1 MQSER
6 PVASAACISESVSQ
20 GKDNKTELTVDCNS
34 AGIS

>member
-1 MQSER
+1 VQSER
-6 PVASAACISESVSQ
+6 PIASAACISESVFQ